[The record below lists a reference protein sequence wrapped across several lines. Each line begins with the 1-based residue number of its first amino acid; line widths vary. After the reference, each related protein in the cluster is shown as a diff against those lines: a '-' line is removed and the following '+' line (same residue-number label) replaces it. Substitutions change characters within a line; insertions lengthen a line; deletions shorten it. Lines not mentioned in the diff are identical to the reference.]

1 MASER
6 LISNH
11 HLKIFKDSVPHEDS
25 LERVGWLYRDCTV
38 EPTASKV
45 LLERHCRTDVLNHDE
60 LHSSTVH
67 RRLRAPS
74 T

>member
-25 LERVGWLYRDCTV
+25 LVRVGWLYRDCTV
-38 EPTASKV
+38 EPMASESV
-45 LLERHCRTDVLNHDE
+45 TPAALSNRC
-60 LHSSTVH
+60 
-67 RRLRAPS
+67 PQP
-74 T
+74 